1 MCCPAPSV
9 YPLHFFFLKQAQEI
23 QSTAPAEVESTEED
37 RAESD
42 ARSIHISSCDYSAT
56 EKDLEEHFSPCGEIA
71 RVMIKKHKFTK
82 KPLGYAYLEFTDK
95 DSVELALGL
104 HESLFKGRQISVA
117 KKRTNIAGFNQ
128 GRGGRRGGRRG
139 GGRGGFRG
147 RAFYG
152 GGGYRG
158 GRRGGRSYR
167 PY

>member
-1 MCCPAPSV
+1 MQEE
-9 YPLHFFFLKQAQEI
+9 LKALEEEADKLLQAQEI
-23 QSTAPAEVESTEED
+23 QSPAEAAPEDSTEED

-42 ARSIHISSCDYSAT
+42 ARSIHISNCDYSAT
-56 EKDLEEHFSPCGEIA
+56 DKDLEEHFSPCGEIA

-82 KPLGYAYLEFTDK
+82 KPMGYAYLEFTDK

-128 GRGGRRGGRRG
+128 GRGGGGRGRGGGRRG
-139 GGRGGFRG
+139 RGGRG
-147 RAFYG
+147 RAFY
-152 GGGYRG
+152 GGYRG
-158 GRRGGRSYR
+158 GRRGRGYR